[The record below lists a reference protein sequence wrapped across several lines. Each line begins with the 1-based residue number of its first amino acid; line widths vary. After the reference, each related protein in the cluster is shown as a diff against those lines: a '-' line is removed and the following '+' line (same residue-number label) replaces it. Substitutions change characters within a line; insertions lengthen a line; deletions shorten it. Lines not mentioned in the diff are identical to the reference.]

1 MNALTVF
8 QEGGDVELADSFK
21 SLVAAG
27 GMSMDDLGGGIGGS
41 YAILSIRGKT
51 FRVKYQGEQTPITDE
66 KGDAIGSLEAVIVK
80 ANPYLTK
87 QYYEKAFEDGDAEA
101 PSCFSIDG
109 KVPSPAVEVPQHTNC
124 AMCPMNKFGSRVTPA
139 GVKVKACQDNKKLA
153 IVPLAD
159 IQNKAQGGA
168 MLFRV
173 PASALKD
180 LLTFN
185 NLMTARGYPYNAVA
199 VRIGFDIEASYP
211 KPTFRAIRPL
221 SEEEAAQVIELYH
234 SDQVD
239 RLLADFSELNA
250 TPAAAPA
257 EEDEAFEQPQPT
269 PKAPPPVAKPA
280 AKPAPVAAA
289 KPAVTPKAPATTVTK
304 PAAAAKPAPKATT
317 PPPPVAKTK
326 PAPVVAPPAEEAA
339 PEAAE
344 EAPADAGGGD
354 LSDDIAAI
362 LGELNAT
369 AA

>member
-1 MNALTVF
+1 MSNAVAVF
-8 QEGGDVELADSFK
+8 QEDSGDMELADSFK
-21 SLVAAG
+21 ALVSAG
-27 GMSMDDLGGGIGGS
+27 GMGLDDLGGGIGGS

-51 FRVKYQGEQTPITDE
+51 FRVKYQSTETPITDA

-87 QYYEKAFEDGDAEA
+87 QYYEKSFEDGDSEA

-109 KVPSPAVEVPQHTNC
+109 KIPAAAVETPQHTNC

-153 IVPLAD
+153 ITPLAD
-159 IQNKAQGGA
+159 IQNKVHGGA

-180 LLTFN
+180 LKMFN
-185 NLMTARGYPYNAVA
+185 DKMTANGYPYNAVA

-211 KPTFRAIRPL
+211 KPTFKAIRAL
-221 SEEEAAQVIELYH
+221 TEEEAAQVIEMYQ

-250 TPAAAPA
+250 APAAPA
-257 EEDEAFEQPQPT
+257 AEDGVFEQETQ
-269 PKAPPPVAKPA
+269 AQ
-280 AKPAPVAAA
+280 PAPVA
-289 KPAVTPKAPATTVTK
+289 KV
-304 PAAAAKPAPKATT
+304 T
-317 PPPPVAKTK
+317 PPPPVAKPVLKAVATPKAPAATVTK
-326 PAPVVAPPAEEAA
+326 PAVAKKPAAAVTPPPPVAKKAATPPPVVVAEVEAEPAADEAT
-339 PEAAE
+339 
-344 EAPADAGGGD
+344 GGND